1 MVAGIITKD
10 AEAKVVEIRQEG
22 KGIDGTDSELDA
34 ELVAVEVLC
43 ALYCLAIAA
52 LQQDEFA
59 AEPNLFRL
67 FAAKTLEELEK
78 LLEEEGTAVF
88 FREICNG
95 AIDLY
100 VRDSPT
106 LRELASSSGVVYFDD
121 MIQIT
126 EAEKEQNWMGIFI
139 LKAQIRIMD
148 VTPVPHRSI
157 WYVSLAHLFASALL
171 TYGDFFKTLRPV
183 FTLP

>member
-1 MVAGIITKD
+1 MVAGKITNE

-52 LQQDEFA
+52 LQQDELA
-59 AEPNLFRL
+59 AESNLFRL

-88 FREICNG
+88 FREISNE

-100 VRDSPT
+100 MRDSPT

-121 MIQIT
+121 LIQ
-126 EAEKEQNWMGIFI
+126 EAEKEQNWMGTFI

-148 VTPVPHRSI
+148 ATPVPHGSI
-157 WYVSLAHLFASALL
+157 WYVGLAHLFAAALL
-171 TYGDFFKTLRPV
+171 TYVDFFKTLRPV

>member
-1 MVAGIITKD
+1 MQWTSAPNIG
-10 AEAKVVEIRQEG
+10 EAPLPQRARGYWKARF
-22 KGIDGTDSELDA
+22 S
-34 ELVAVEVLC
+34 
-43 ALYCLAIAA
+43 AA
-52 LQQDEFA
+52 
-59 AEPNLFRL
+59 R
-67 FAAKTLEELEK
+67 EELEK